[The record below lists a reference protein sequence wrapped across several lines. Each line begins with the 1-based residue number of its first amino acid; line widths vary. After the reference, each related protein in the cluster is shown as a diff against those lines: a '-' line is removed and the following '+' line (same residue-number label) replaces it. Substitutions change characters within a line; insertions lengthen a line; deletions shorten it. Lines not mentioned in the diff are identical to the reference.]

1 MKAFSGGSRPDGR
14 APRSPSTFQTY
25 FPSAT
30 IKCAG
35 LPFYRSQAAR
45 DFACLLDVDP
55 TVSAW
60 GPSDFVFGN
69 GLDQVV
75 VDFNVSSAGSG
86 YLVKVRRSE
95 HPVPDWLVPVA
106 DKAGY
111 DCRVVSPYDPEA
123 CWRLKNARDLLRY
136 GHFDAALGDRI
147 RLLAALAE
155 MGSLT
160 MAECLSVVRERNA
173 VATIAAM
180 ILHGYLEVDLDE
192 GPLGP
197 ETVVRR
203 IER

>member
-14 APRSPSTFQTY
+14 APRSPSTFQSY

-30 IKCAG
+30 IKCSG

-45 DFACLLDVDP
+45 DYACLLDVDSA
-55 TVSAW
+55 VSVW
-60 GPSDFVFGN
+60 EPSDIVFSN
-69 GLDQVV
+69 GLDEVV
-75 VDFNVSSAGSG
+75 VDFDVSSAASG
-86 YLVKVRRSE
+86 FLVKVRE
-95 HPVPDWLVPVA
+95 GELFVPDWLVPVA
-106 DKAGY
+106 QKAGH
-111 DCRVVSPYDPEA
+111 DCRVVSPYGPETG
-123 CWRLKNARDLLRY
+123 WRLKNARDLLRY
-136 GHFDAALGDRI
+136 GHFDVALGDRI